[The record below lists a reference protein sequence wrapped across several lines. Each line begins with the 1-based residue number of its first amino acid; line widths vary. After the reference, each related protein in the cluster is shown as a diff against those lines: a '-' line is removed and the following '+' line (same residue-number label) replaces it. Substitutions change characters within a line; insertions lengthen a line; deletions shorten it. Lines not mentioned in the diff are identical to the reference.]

1 MQAMEMKYLRK
12 VKGITRMHRVRND
25 LIWED
30 IGIEPLQDFIEKR
43 QLSWWGHLNRMNHER
58 PARKVWEAKVT
69 GKRRRGRPVTTWD
82 KQMGKIIGER
92 GQTWERARKM
102 TANKKEWSKF
112 VYEGRIGYNQHYY
125 DFLQPPKM
133 SIILEASIH
142 HRYGLSSTIK
152 TIIDYW

>member
-1 MQAMEMKYLRK
+1 MNVYKAIYRPILTFACESWVLDRRQKSRMQAMEMKYLRK
-12 VKGITRMHRVRND
+12 VRGITRMHRVRND
-25 LIWED
+25 LIRED

-112 VYEGRIGYNQHYY
+112 VYEGRI
-125 DFLQPPKM
+125 
-133 SIILEASIH
+133 
-142 HRYGLSSTIK
+142 
-152 TIIDYW
+152 